1 MFRLSSIASAKL
13 TYNNPNIADLSD
25 RNRPQKLGE
34 MFGELYDNEWTDA
47 VDRLTEIM
55 EEKKAII
62 LLRDVLQYIYE
73 KTKKASEDQ
82 YRNLQ
87 NALFQV
93 IFENKNGIYS
103 YFIRNCV
110 FLRVFETN
118 EKKLKSFIIF
128 QRDLRNSE
136 MKNFIPIYKKIG
148 EMQKE
153 VAAISIDNTKQVNR
167 TQS

>member
-1 MFRLSSIASAKL
+1 M
-13 TYNNPNIADLSD
+13 
-25 RNRPQKLGE
+25 
-34 MFGELYDNEWTDA
+34 
-47 VDRLTEIM
+47 
-55 EEKKAII
+55 
-62 LLRDVLQYIYE
+62 
-73 KTKKASEDQ
+73 
-82 YRNLQ
+82 
-87 NALFQV
+87 
-93 IFENKNGIYS
+93 
-103 YFIRNCV
+103 

-118 EKKLKSFIIF
+118 EKKLKSFLVF

>member
-1 MFRLSSIASAKL
+1 M
-13 TYNNPNIADLSD
+13 
-25 RNRPQKLGE
+25 
-34 MFGELYDNEWTDA
+34 
-47 VDRLTEIM
+47 
-55 EEKKAII
+55 
-62 LLRDVLQYIYE
+62 
-73 KTKKASEDQ
+73 
-82 YRNLQ
+82 
-87 NALFQV
+87 
-93 IFENKNGIYS
+93 
-103 YFIRNCV
+103 

>member
-1 MFRLSSIASAKL
+1 M
-13 TYNNPNIADLSD
+13 
-25 RNRPQKLGE
+25 
-34 MFGELYDNEWTDA
+34 
-47 VDRLTEIM
+47 
-55 EEKKAII
+55 
-62 LLRDVLQYIYE
+62 
-73 KTKKASEDQ
+73 
-82 YRNLQ
+82 
-87 NALFQV
+87 
-93 IFENKNGIYS
+93 
-103 YFIRNCV
+103 

-118 EKKLKSFIIF
+118 ENNLKSFLIF

>member
-1 MFRLSSIASAKL
+1 M
-13 TYNNPNIADLSD
+13 
-25 RNRPQKLGE
+25 
-34 MFGELYDNEWTDA
+34 
-47 VDRLTEIM
+47 
-55 EEKKAII
+55 
-62 LLRDVLQYIYE
+62 
-73 KTKKASEDQ
+73 
-82 YRNLQ
+82 
-87 NALFQV
+87 
-93 IFENKNGIYS
+93 
-103 YFIRNCV
+103 

-136 MKNFIPIYKKIG
+136 MKKFIPIYKKIG

>member
-1 MFRLSSIASAKL
+1 M
-13 TYNNPNIADLSD
+13 
-25 RNRPQKLGE
+25 
-34 MFGELYDNEWTDA
+34 
-47 VDRLTEIM
+47 
-55 EEKKAII
+55 
-62 LLRDVLQYIYE
+62 
-73 KTKKASEDQ
+73 
-82 YRNLQ
+82 
-87 NALFQV
+87 
-93 IFENKNGIYS
+93 
-103 YFIRNCV
+103 

-118 EKKLKSFIIF
+118 EKKLKGFIIF